1 VTAVRPPVWPTVQPP
16 ASGGPASGRVSAR
29 GAFFEQALG
38 RAAPE
43 TRQAT
48 QAARPAVARP
58 DALPQPHAER
68 VRTTFTPSSEPP
80 QKILRPGSLLDI
92 KV

>member
-1 VTAVRPPVWPTVQPP
+1 MTVVRPPVWPTVPPP
-16 ASGGPASGRVSAR
+16 ASGGAGDARQSAR

-38 RAAPE
+38 RATE
-43 TRQAT
+43 
-48 QAARPAVARP
+48 ARPQVQTPAVRAGTT
-58 DALPQPHAER
+58 PQPHAER
-68 VRTTFTPSSEPP
+68 VRTTFTAPQDPP

>member
-1 VTAVRPPVWPTVQPP
+1 MTAVRPPVWPTVQPP
-16 ASGGPASGRVSAR
+16 ASGGTGRASAR

-38 RAAPE
+38 RATQPQAVQAPTVRAE
-43 TRQAT
+43 TT
-48 QAARPAVARP
+48 
-58 DALPQPHAER
+58 PQPQAER

-80 QKILRPGSLLDI
+80 RKILRPGSLLDI